1 MYTKGWMAILLKYR
15 LPFHL
20 DRFPL
25 LYPVGFHVILRHLE
39 NHPVAIAILVDY
51 FWIVRLIRRPLVGCT
66 VLPFLG
72 LLFQHFVVH
81 VLLTHDP
88 YSILLLGLII
98 SIVSYPNHYY
108 YCRCYHHHTAY
119 CLILVPSSFVL

>member
-1 MYTKGWMAILLKYR
+1 MYTKGWRAILLKYR

-51 FWIVRLIRRPLVGCT
+51 FWIVHLIRQLLVGCT

-72 LLFQHFVVH
+72 LLFLHFVVH
-81 VLLTHDP
+81 VLLTHGP

-98 SIVSYPNHYY
+98 SIVYYPNHYY
-108 YCRCYHHHTAY
+108 CRCCCCHHQTAY
-119 CLILVPSSFVL
+119 CPILVP